1 MHLACDQRLEV
12 EDNRK
17 VCKKAQGRTEG
28 LGCCISRLV
37 KAESVLYETVFVSR
51 SVGRR
56 PLTLQQVARVA
67 DAKIIAHLRRAC
79 NYFAAGV
86 GGTLDTVGVE
96 GHTRL
101 RRLRVNFSVAGMG
114 RTIDVDPIEAVGFV
128 HFYKVSESL
137 GSESN
142 SLLADGM
149 GDAIVF
155 AILRP
160 GNCSPLQFHETSW
173 QTLLF
178 QIYHWWREGRM
189 SSGQAGTK

>member
-1 MHLACDQRLEV
+1 
-12 EDNRK
+12 
-17 VCKKAQGRTEG
+17 
-28 LGCCISRLV
+28 
-37 KAESVLYETVFVSR
+37 
-51 SVGRR
+51 
-56 PLTLQQVARVA
+56 VA
-67 DAKIIAHLRRAC
+67 DTRIIAYLRRAC

-86 GGTLDTVGVE
+86 GTLDPVGVE

-101 RRLRVNFSVAGMG
+101 RWLRVDFSVAGMG
-114 RTIDVDPIEAVGFV
+114 RTIDVNLIEAVGFV

-160 GNCSPLQFHETSW
+160 GNSVAACNFMRQVGKLPYFRS
-173 QTLLF
+173 
-178 QIYHWWREGRM
+178 IIDEGRVE
-189 SSGQAGTK
+189 